1 MQLLPIWYTELILN
15 DLLLMAEVLRPL
27 KRTEPRNHKE
37 RKAHQRVGGEHIEPN
52 LNCQWIHE
60 REQSRWLTRRH
71 LRVLYFVVGGE
82 RSWVKCFVNSLSHFR
97 WKRIMFP
104 WEIWLLHFHN
114 TSSSSSDYY
123 RTSPARTHLKQNSY
137 AQIHKRL
144 GEIDDILPRIVYCHG
159 CDRQIGTTLDKLTND
174 AIPWF
179 RLGIIWRKKNIWN
192 DEENCSLAGSQRK
205 KKPEKLLHPKKI
217 WEKEKKL

>member
-1 MQLLPIWYTELILN
+1 
-15 DLLLMAEVLRPL
+15 MAEVLRPL
-27 KRTEPRNHKE
+27 KRTESRNHKE

-52 LNCQWIHE
+52 LNCKWIHE

-71 LRVLYFVVGGE
+71 LRVLYFVVGGK
-82 RSWVKCFVNSLSHFR
+82 SLVNSLSHFR
-97 WKRIMFP
+97 WKRIKFS
-104 WEIWLLHFHN
+104 WKIWLLHFTTHHHHPIII
-114 TSSSSSDYY
+114 TSTPS
-123 RTSPARTHLKQNSY
+123 AHLKQNSY

-179 RLGIIWRKKNIWN
+179 RLGIIWRKKNVWN
-192 DEENCSLAGSQRK
+192 EEENCSFAGSHKKNPKSSFIRK
-205 KKPEKLLHPKKI
+205 NWE
-217 WEKEKKL
+217 EKEKNYKFHSQTP